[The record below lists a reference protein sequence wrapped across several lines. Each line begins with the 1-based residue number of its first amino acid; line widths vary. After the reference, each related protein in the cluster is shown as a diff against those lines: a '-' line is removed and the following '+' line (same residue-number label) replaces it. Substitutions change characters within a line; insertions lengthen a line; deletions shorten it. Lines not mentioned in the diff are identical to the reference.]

1 EDLRERL
8 ELAIAQKDLPS
19 DTDAAALSRYLC
31 TVINGIAI
39 QASSG
44 ATEAQLV
51 EVANM
56 ALASF
61 PKGE

>member
-1 EDLRERL
+1 
-8 ELAIAQKDLPS
+8 
-19 DTDAAALSRYLC
+19 
-31 TVINGIAI
+31 INGIAI